1 MNFIYPDALRE
12 NSQGMCNIL
21 ANNTTKASCIL
32 PSVCTSV
39 MLVFNHIILYG
50 FFLP

>member
-21 ANNTTKASCIL
+21 ANNTTKAALCELHFTLCVYLCHASI
-32 PSVCTSV
+32 
-39 MLVFNHIILYG
+39 
-50 FFLP
+50 